1 MRRKKGRQTLAA
13 VELNPQIFSDI
24 PSKSSHQVCA
34 LCSVLLQKRI
44 TIDTSLK
51 QLHPEIP
58 SVLEITTIKLLDVC
72 YWILLY
78 VSVLKI
84 YFQHIVC
91 RAHQKVIYTRQPCGD
106 LGCERGRRKPALR
119 NRSAPKF
126 EESLLT
132 SSDIF

>member
-34 LCSVLLQKRI
+34 LYSVLLQKRI

-72 YWILLY
+72 YCILLY
-78 VSVLKI
+78 DSVLKI
-84 YFQHIVC
+84 YFFSHCLQGTPESNLHGSLVAIWAVNEEGVSPPY
-91 RAHQKVIYTRQPCGD
+91 ATD
-106 LGCERGRRKPALR
+106 LLPSLRKA
-119 NRSAPKF
+119 F
-126 EESLLT
+126 
-132 SSDIF
+132 